1 MGRGEDRNEV
11 FMSDSIVPEELLPR
25 EEAPDAAALEAENA
39 SLRDRLLRALA
50 EAENTRQRANR
61 ASTEARQ
68 YAVADFARE
77 LLPVVDN
84 LQRAIEAAERQ
95 APETS
100 EEAALIEGVRATER
114 MLMATL
120 ERFGVRKIEALGAR
134 FNPELHEAMM
144 EIDDPAHRPGTV
156 VRVVQDGYM
165 IHDRLL
171 RPARVVVAKRRSDA
185 ANPSRTS
192 APEANLKRHSS
203 D

>member
-1 MGRGEDRNEV
+1 
-11 FMSDSIVPEELLPR
+11 MSDSIVPEKLLPR

-50 EAENTRQRANR
+50 EAENTRQQANR
-61 ASTEARQ
+61 ASAEARQ

-84 LQRAIEAAERQ
+84 LQLAIEAAERHG
-95 APETS
+95 PETS
-100 EEAALIEGVRATER
+100 EDAALIEGGRATDR

-134 FNPELHEAMM
+134 FDPTWHEAVM
-144 EIDDPAHRPGTV
+144 EMDDAAHPPGTV
-156 VRVVQDGYM
+156 VRVLQDGYT

-171 RPARVVVAKRRSDA
+171 RPARVVVNKRRSDTANASKA
-185 ANPSRTS
+185 A
-192 APEANLKRHSS
+192 APNTKSKPYSS
-203 D
+203 DQPG